1 MYPTIFAGVRRR
13 PYAIRPYRL
22 PGSKAAQ
29 EQGLHHTQSMM
40 QPLVYNTPNEGR
52 GYSGT

>member
-1 MYPTIFAGVRRR
+1 MSSVSDLIPNYSVVDLQSSI
-13 PYAIRPYRL
+13 
-22 PGSKAAQ
+22 KATQ

-40 QPLVYNTPNEGR
+40 QPLVYNNPNEGR